1 MASADS
7 IANLL
12 ANQGAA
18 TAGGQ
23 IARGNVNRQAF
34 GDLLSI
40 ASAATPFFKKAPAA
54 PVSNY

>member
-7 IANLL
+7 ISNLL

-23 IARGNVNRQAF
+23 IARGNVQRQAF

-40 ASAATPFFKKAPAA
+40 GKAAAGFL
-54 PVSNY
+54 